1 MVDPVWEDIESVDSG
16 SHIMGG
22 GWEWR
27 PSPLPAWPSVHCS
40 LPSAALQPGQSGG
53 SQLYHF
59 LLHARHSRATELL
72 STSWG
77 ISRTSR
83 ELRKTLLKAQDKE
96 RIQDLL

>member
-59 LLHARHSRATELL
+59 LLHARRRSCCGPAGASRGHRGSLE
-72 STSWG
+72 
-77 ISRTSR
+77 
-83 ELRKTLLKAQDKE
+83 KPFLKAQDKE

>member
-40 LPSAALQPGQSGG
+40 LPSAALQPGQSGS

-72 STSWG
+72 STS
-77 ISRTSR
+77 
-83 ELRKTLLKAQDKE
+83 
-96 RIQDLL
+96 